1 MHADLVC
8 CASCVQAQPA
18 EGGLEDGTGA
28 ADVHTDKALAAG
40 AEHFA
45 LVHPQAGA
53 LREEFPK
60 LSLRESQSPAAN
72 PEKLGSLRP
81 HQTQLRQMVAQEG
94 ANQRDIFRQIGD
106 QFIKP

>member
-1 MHADLVC
+1 M
-8 CASCVQAQPA
+8 
-18 EGGLEDGTGA
+18 EDGTGA

-60 LSLRESQSPAAN
+60 LFLREPQSPAVK
-72 PEKLGSLRP
+72 PEKIGSLRL

-94 ANQRDIFRQIGD
+94 TNQRDVFRQIGD
-106 QFIKP
+106 QFVKP